1 MEKYF
6 TLLDVVLDVYAHK
19 PARTIRSKMR
29 KHLKEQYDE
38 MLDEVYGEIKIG
50 TLTFSPSRV
59 LRELDPTA
67 YRIGLSEYEDSLLE
81 DEDYE

>member
-29 KHLKEQYDE
+29 KHLKEQYDVVGGWRYIIDLWKQDRE
-38 MLDEVYGEIKIG
+38 QGYMFD
-50 TLTFSPSRV
+50 SRV
-59 LRELDPTA
+59 KKPVVHPDVFRK
-67 YRIGLSEYEDSLLE
+67 I
-81 DEDYE
+81 

>member
-1 MEKYF
+1 MSWKNIIKEK
-6 TLLDVVLDVYAHK
+6 LSDDDL
-19 PARTIRSKMR
+19 R
-29 KHLKEQYDE
+29 EQYDE

-67 YRIGLSEYEDSLLE
+67 YRIGLSEYEDSLME
-81 DEDYE
+81 EEDYEWRKRNDYAPKGVSR